1 MLNAKKDPTWTL
13 FLDRDGVINQRNF
26 EGYITRVED
35 FIFLPKVIEG
45 LKLLA
50 PQFSKIIV
58 VTNQQGIGKGI
69 MTEGDL
75 DEIHN
80 FMIKALA
87 VEGVYIDK
95 VYFASNLRGEEPDRR
110 KPNAAMALEAKSDF
124 PDINFE
130 HSVMVGD
137 TASDLKFGMNLGMKT
152 ALIQSEEKVAIIPDF
167 SVKNLK
173 ELANEI
179 IR

>member
-87 VEGVYIDK
+87 VEGVL
-95 VYFASNLRGEEPDRR
+95 S
-110 KPNAAMALEAKSDF
+110 
-124 PDINFE
+124 
-130 HSVMVGD
+130 
-137 TASDLKFGMNLGMKT
+137 
-152 ALIQSEEKVAIIPDF
+152 LIHI
-167 SVKNLK
+167 
-173 ELANEI
+173 
-179 IR
+179 